1 MNRAYSV
8 LHLKAVND
16 DLRIVE
22 GVATTPKTDRM
33 GDVIE
38 PKGARFTLP
47 IPLLWQHKADEPIGQ
62 VIAAEVTD
70 AGIKITAKLA
80 SGIQRIDEAWAMIKS
95 GLVRGLSIGFR
106 PLNAQ
111 PMKGGGVHFS
121 TWDWF
126 ELSAVT
132 VPANAEASITNIK
145 AFATKGT
152 SATGGTVSIP
162 SQTGHDTMRAD
173 RINELQAGRSER
185 QMQLENITKAAEQ
198 DGRTMTADEQTQFD
212 AIAAEIKSIDEDL
225 TRLEQLETI
234 AKSAAKPVTAKTP
247 KEAAE
252 TRSHKP
258 SISVAGANL
267 PKGTAFT
274 RYAMALA
281 AAKGDIFRAQQ
292 IVAKNQHWMSSTPE
306 VMAVL
311 KEGVAVGDTVTEGWA
326 AELTPYQNMASEF
339 VEYLRPMTL
348 IGKIAGL
355 RRVPFNVKM
364 PRQTAGTTGGW
375 VGEGAVKPVGAL
387 AFDTVSLR
395 FTKVAKIVVI
405 SEELARFST
414 PSAEALVR
422 ADLAA
427 GLQTAIDVAF
437 IDPANAGTTDVKP
450 ASITNGAAHDA
461 ASGTDAAAF
470 RADMKAAFDSLINAN
485 IQLTG
490 LALVM
495 TPNLAVSLSLMMNAL
510 GQPEFPLLTADGG
523 SVMGIPVYT
532 SQSVPAETLV
542 LCKPSEVLMADDG
555 GATIDISREATVLMD
570 DGTGD
575 PGETSIA
582 LWQSNAVGIRAERY
596 INWTRRRD
604 DAVYYI
610 TNAEYGS

>member
-198 DGRTMTADEQTQFD
+198 DGRTMTADE
-212 AIAAEIKSIDEDL
+212 I
-225 TRLEQLETI
+225 
-234 AKSAAKPVTAKTP
+234 
-247 KEAAE
+247 
-252 TRSHKP
+252 
-258 SISVAGANL
+258 G
-267 PKGTAFT
+267 
-274 RYAMALA
+274 
-281 AAKGDIFRAQQ
+281 RAH
-292 IVAKNQHWMSSTPE
+292 V
-306 VMAVL
+306 
-311 KEGVAVGDTVTEGWA
+311 
-326 AELTPYQNMASEF
+326 
-339 VEYLRPMTL
+339 
-348 IGKIAGL
+348 
-355 RRVPFNVKM
+355 
-364 PRQTAGTTGGW
+364 
-375 VGEGAVKPVGAL
+375 
-387 AFDTVSLR
+387 
-395 FTKVAKIVVI
+395 
-405 SEELARFST
+405 
-414 PSAEALVR
+414 
-422 ADLAA
+422 
-427 GLQTAIDVAF
+427 
-437 IDPANAGTTDVKP
+437 
-450 ASITNGAAHDA
+450 
-461 ASGTDAAAF
+461 
-470 RADMKAAFDSLINAN
+470 
-485 IQLTG
+485 
-490 LALVM
+490 
-495 TPNLAVSLSLMMNAL
+495 
-510 GQPEFPLLTADGG
+510 
-523 SVMGIPVYT
+523 
-532 SQSVPAETLV
+532 
-542 LCKPSEVLMADDG
+542 
-555 GATIDISREATVLMD
+555 
-570 DGTGD
+570 
-575 PGETSIA
+575 
-582 LWQSNAVGIRAERY
+582 
-596 INWTRRRD
+596 
-604 DAVYYI
+604 
-610 TNAEYGS
+610 

>member
-1 MNRAYSV
+1 MNRAYAV
-8 LHLKAVND
+8 LHLKTVND

-47 IPLLWQHKADEPIGQ
+47 LPLLWQHKADEPIGQ

-145 AFATKGT
+145 AFATKGI
-152 SATGGTVSIP
+152 SSTGGTVSIP
-162 SQTGHDTMRAD
+162 SQTGQTTMRAE

-234 AKSAAKPVTAKTP
+234 AKSAAKPVIAKTP

-258 SISVAGANL
+258 SISVAGASL

-281 AAKGDIFRAQQ
+281 AAKGDVFRAQQ
-292 IVAKNQHWMSSTPE
+292 IVAKNQHWMSTTPE

-311 KEGVAVGDTVTEGWA
+311 KDGVAMGDTTTEHWA

-348 IGKIAGL
+348 VGRIADL

-405 SEELARFST
+405 SEELARFSS

-437 IDPANAGTTDVKP
+437 IDPANGGTVDIKP

-470 RADMKAAFDSLINAN
+470 RADMKAAFDSLITAN
-485 IQLTG
+485 IPLTG
-490 LALVM
+490 LAIVT
-495 TPNLAVSLSLMMNAL
+495 TPNLAVSLSLMMNAF

-532 SQSVPAETLV
+532 SQSVPSETLV
-542 LCKPSEVLMADDG
+542 LCKPSEILLADDG
-555 GATIDISREATVLMD
+555 GATIDVSREATVLMD
-570 DGTGD
+570 DGDGG
-575 PGETSIA
+575 GEESIA

-596 INWTRRRD
+596 INWTRRRA